1 LIFTDLLGFA
11 RNIPDGMVLTVKL
24 YVAKI
29 ALLDVVNFW
38 NVFLIFNFFFIF
50 KDSLLI
56 FLNVS
61 LISIYVADLSFVDRL
76 GCFGGLGMCR

>member
-1 LIFTDLLGFA
+1 
-11 RNIPDGMVLTVKL
+11 MVLTDKL

-38 NVFLIFNFFFIF
+38 NVPILDLLRFFFIF

-56 FLNVS
+56 VLNVL
-61 LISIYVADLSFVDRL
+61 LISIYELIFLDVLLTVWDVLVVL
-76 GCFGGLGMCR
+76 GCVVDLGIGC